1 MEHLSKAISGDAEG
15 ALIPVP
21 APVSRDL
28 AEVQRVARERVRELL
43 DASVAPNT
51 KTAYASDW
59 KHFEAWCAALGI
71 AALPASV
78 DTVISYLSELPTMEH
93 SARHGRGT
101 RKQTKA
107 GYSVAT
113 IERRLASIATRHK
126 LTGHENPC
134 AHEHVHQVLCGI
146 RRTTGVA
153 PRRKAAMLTE
163 HLRRLRRVGDDSL
176 QARRDRALLLV
187 GFSGAFRRSELIGI
201 DVEHCQFAER
211 TLTITLLKSKTDQEQ
226 RGRKVVIH
234 AGGALCPIAALRAW
248 LDAAQITTGAVFR
261 SFRKGGA
268 MGGRLS
274 TEGAALIIKRYANAV
289 GLDSAEYAGHSLRAG
304 HVTQAILRGESAHAI
319 MAMTGHASRAMVDRY
334 FRDVEPL
341 RHNSSANLGL

>member
-1 MEHLSKAISGDAEG
+1 L
-15 ALIPVP
+15 VP
-21 APVSRDL
+21 AAIPTAVPIQRDL

-43 DASVAPNT
+43 DAATAANT
-51 KTAYASDW
+51 KAAYESDW
-59 KHFEAWCAALGI
+59 RHFAEWCAALGVV
-71 AALPASV
+71 ALPASV
-78 DTVISYLSELPTMEH
+78 DTIIAYLSELPTMPH
-93 SARHGRGT
+93 SERHGRGA
-101 RKQTKA
+101 RKQAKT

-113 IERRLASIATRHK
+113 IERGLATIGARHK
-126 LTGHENPC
+126 RSGYENPC

-187 GFSGAFRRSELIGI
+187 GFAGAFRRSELVGI
-201 DVEHCQFAER
+201 DVADCEFGGR
-211 TLTITLLKSKTDQEQ
+211 TLTITLRRSKTDQEG

-274 TEGAALIIKRYANAV
+274 TEGAALIIKRYAEAA
-289 GLDSAEYAGHSLRAG
+289 GLDPADYAGHSLRAG
-304 HVTQAILRGESAHAI
+304 HVTTAILRGESAHAI